1 MSSSQKTISINPAL
15 FQMAGIS
22 KTRKKEK
29 KEKKDKTADKGI
41 FKPTTMKNKF
51 IEKIKQ
57 HQKKTKKKEEDASG
71 GFKSE
76 FEESLK
82 YLTSLIEKE
91 NKTSESKEKKFDV
104 GTSLNKMDAFQD
116 DNYLR
121 EQVNVELPTDLKR
134 PETIFNRNS
143 LTPLMDNTN
152 IPYGCLRNGNKPTYR
167 QWTQTKKRPFK
178 KETLNINEP
187 MFANTG
193 ENVNSERE
201 DKLKR
206 VKSMFNRTKSDDGKS
221 DVVKSND
228 GKSKDGKSDIS
239 IIPGPSIASTAVSL
253 MAHNDITETLPVVL
267 APRIPSMAVKKK
279 ITRKYICGKNAK
291 TRRVS
296 VIIKDGEGRANII
309 REKRNLT
316 RRNLTDVKNYL
327 HKSGLLKVG
336 SCAPKKV
343 LMDLYEACILTG
355 KVTNV
360 NDKVQIHNF
369 LNSN

>member
-29 KEKKDKTADKGI
+29 KEKKDKTTDNGI

-57 HQKKTKKKEEDASG
+57 HQKKTKQKEEDASG

-91 NKTSESKEKKFDV
+91 KKMDEPQEKKFDV
-104 GTSLNKMDAFQD
+104 GTSLNKMDTFQD

-143 LTPLMDNTN
+143 LKPLMDNTN
-152 IPYGCLRNGNKPTYR
+152 VPYGCLRNGNKPTYR

-201 DKLKR
+201 EKLKR
-206 VKSMFNRTKSDDGKS
+206 VKSMFNRTKSDDVKINDG
-221 DVVKSND
+221 KSND
-228 GKSKDGKSDIS
+228 GKIDLP
-239 IIPGPSIASTAVSL
+239 IIPGPSISSAAVSL
-253 MAHNDITETLPVVL
+253 MAHNDIMETLPVVL

-279 ITRKYICGKNAK
+279 ITRKYMCGKNAK

-316 RRNLTDVKNYL
+316 RRSLTDVKNYL

-336 SCAPKKV
+336 SSAPKKV

>member
-91 NKTSESKEKKFDV
+91 KKIDEPKEKKFDV
-104 GTSLNKMDAFQD
+104 GTSLNKMDTFQD

-121 EQVNVELPTDLKR
+121 EQVNVELPNDLKR

-143 LTPLMDNTN
+143 LKPLMDNTN
-152 IPYGCLRNGNKPTYR
+152 VPYGCLRNGNKPTYR

-206 VKSMFNRTKSDDGKS
+206 VKSMFNRTKS
-221 DVVKSND
+221 ND
-228 GKSKDGKSDIS
+228 GKSKDGKSKDGKGNDGKSDIS

-253 MAHNDITETLPVVL
+253 MAHNDIMETLPVVL

-279 ITRKYICGKNAK
+279 ITRKYICGKNSK

-327 HKSGLLKVG
+327 HKSII
-336 SCAPKKV
+336 
-343 LMDLYEACILTG
+343 LYQCVSE
-355 KVTNV
+355 K
-360 NDKVQIHNF
+360 
-369 LNSN
+369 